1 MGLNVLVIEIVVV
14 AMPNGVVDFLFGPKV
29 LEDTSLSP
37 GERKVIEKYNKYIK
51 NFTTPSRGEFD
62 KFGNGRISEGPESF
76 EIYSLEDVLLLASS
90 LVKCAPFFS
99 ESLRFFLNCH
109 RFNAMASLL
118 ESAVPVISDS
128 SNEESSSPS
137 KPNYIPPSLED
148 SDPSF
153 FLFAEES
160 NCSSLGAYAR
170 SHPSFNIH
178 RIGKCKR
185 RDGTSAQSPS

>member
-118 ESAVPVISDS
+118 ESAVSYPTLRMRNPARHPNRIIFLPHLKTAIPRSSYLPRNRIALRWEHMQEVILRLIFI
-128 SNEESSSPS
+128 E
-137 KPNYIPPSLED
+137 
-148 SDPSF
+148 
-153 FLFAEES
+153 
-160 NCSSLGAYAR
+160 
-170 SHPSFNIH
+170 
-178 RIGKCKR
+178 
-185 RDGTSAQSPS
+185 